1 MIHVS
6 DVSEDPA
13 RPWLNLIPIV
23 EFLEAHG
30 NTLLDGGFILNPDG
44 WRCRMSV
51 SLDLEGIRENF
62 ILPKT
67 IFLSDS
73 HDSVLDKRS
82 WCVIE
87 GPGAHP
93 ELSVEEERR

>member
-1 MIHVS
+1 
-6 DVSEDPA
+6 
-13 RPWLNLIPIV
+13 
-23 EFLEAHG
+23 
-30 NTLLDGGFILNPDG
+30 
-44 WRCRMSV
+44 MSAFV
-51 SLDLEGIRENF
+51 DLEEIRKNF

-67 IFLSDS
+67 VFLSDS

-93 ELSVEEERR
+93 ELSVGEERR